1 MKLDPVLLTMAC
13 SWSMKAY
20 KDNEYADTTKIES
33 KWTSTTAYF
42 VRRKSVD
49 IIVFR
54 GTQQAADW
62 IWNASAIPVPY
73 AGRFCH
79 GGLPRLTPLSGVKSK
94 SLSTIRNVLW
104 YAATVL
110 VVRLQ
115 S

>member
-20 KDNEYADTTKIES
+20 NDNNYFDTFKIES

-62 IWNASAIPVPY
+62 IWNASGQRINIVCVNFLCC
-73 AGRFCH
+73 R
-79 GGLPRLTPLSGVKSK
+79 VK
-94 SLSTIRNVLW
+94 
-104 YAATVL
+104 
-110 VVRLQ
+110 
-115 S
+115 